1 MRKLPHRLTYE
12 LVDEL
17 TSRMPDAD
25 AAKYLGMTMVP
36 FWNARK
42 RFGIKSYFERTG
54 IRTRKATGEAY
65 CFRQYD
71 ERFFQSIDTPE
82 KAYFLGLLAS
92 DGNISPRLTVV
103 RIALKAID
111 QDILECFRECL
122 GPDAPVLRDKI
133 PKIKGVENYPQKVLA
148 LSRIAMVEDLFR
160 WGVTTNK
167 SLTLKI
173 RCEALRDKHLCASF
187 LRGVWDGD
195 GSITERRF
203 KVTTGS
209 ADFALQLQ
217 EMIALVSQ
225 HKLPIKTEIGK
236 SGNPLHSLVGYIQ
249 DARALHAIYADPYP
263 SLERKKW
270 AYELFWEPRR

>member
-1 MRKLPHRLTYE
+1 MRKLPRQLTYE

-17 TSRMPDAD
+17 TSRMSDAD
-25 AAKYLGMTMVP
+25 AAEHLGMSMVP

-42 RFGIKSYFERTG
+42 KFNIKSYFERTG

-65 CFRQYD
+65 RFHQYD

-92 DGNISPRLTVV
+92 DGNISPRLTAV
-103 RIALKAID
+103 RIALKAVD
-111 QDILECFRECL
+111 QDILECFRKHL
-122 GPDAPVLRDKI
+122 GSDAPAIKDKI
-133 PKIKGVENYPQKVLA
+133 SKIKGIECAPQKILA

-160 WGVTTNK
+160 WGITTNK

-173 RCEALRDKHLCASF
+173 RCEALKDKHLCASF
-187 LRGVWDGD
+187 IRGVWDGD
-195 GSITERRF
+195 GSVTERRF

-217 EMIALVSQ
+217 EMVFLVSQ
-225 HKLPIKTEIGK
+225 HRLPIKTEIGE

-249 DARALHAIYADPYP
+249 DARALHAIYASPYP
-263 SLERKKW
+263 SLERKRK
-270 AYELFWEPRR
+270 AYELYWEPRR